1 MAQLGC
7 FVPAEA
13 AALRPAAAVFSRLGT
28 GDSIECGASTFELEM
43 KEMAYILGGMAQQQQ
58 QPGPGGNGGE
68 EEAEAGTAVAAAEH
82 SLVVIDELGRGTSA
96 SEGAALCWAIT
107 EEVLGMGG
115 AAFCLL
121 ATHFELITRLETVY
135 PTVKKY
141 NFPFSRYERK
151 EKHFFSYS
159 ATAS

>member
-1 MAQLGC
+1 
-7 FVPAEA
+7 
-13 AALRPAAAVFSRLGT
+13 
-28 GDSIECGASTFELEM
+28 
-43 KEMAYILGGMAQQQQ
+43 MAYILGGMAQQQQ
-58 QPGPGGNGGE
+58 PGGGPGGE
-68 EEAEAGTAVAAAEH
+68 EEVETGTAAEH

-96 SEGAALCWAIT
+96 SEGASLCWAIT

-141 NFPFSRYERK
+141 KNLRKFPPFE
-151 EKHFFSYS
+151 
-159 ATAS
+159 A